1 MLLLCLLIVAA
12 AQDIRYGKISNR
24 LIVTGL
30 FTGFLFQIMEY
41 QVLGVYY
48 FIRNISVPVILLY
61 LFFQMRVL
69 GAGDIKLFSMIGSIL
84 TIRELYRCMVYGFL
98 AGGLMAAVFWLMN
111 TKRRQS
117 ILHAGRYLYELLK
130 TREFTAYQPLE
141 GAETW
146 KFAFSVPIV
155 FGVIG
160 ALYFPEIR

>member
-1 MLLLCLLIVAA
+1 MLLFCLLILAA
-12 AQDIRYGKISNR
+12 IQDIRFSKISNR

-30 FTGFLFQIMEY
+30 GVGLLFQVMEH
-41 QVLGVYY
+41 QVLGVY
-48 FIRNISVPVILLY
+48 FFMRNVSVPVILLY

-84 TIRELYRCMVYGFL
+84 TIQELYRCMVYGFL
-98 AGGLMAAVFWLMN
+98 AGGLMAGGLWLLD
-111 TKRRQS
+111 TKRRQK
-117 ILHAGRYLYELLK
+117 IIHAGSYLWQVLK
-130 TREFTAYQPLE
+130 AKEILVYQPLE
-141 GAETW
+141 GAEPW